1 MKEQVQAVK
10 RMQDYIKAHLFEEIT
25 SSDLANV
32 AFYSPWHSYRLFR
45 EIMNMSPSDYIRR
58 LRLSTSAIRLRDEKV
73 KIIDV
78 AYDCGFDSV
87 DGFQR
92 AFLKEFGTNPKEY
105 AQNPVPI
112 SLFIPFDIV
121 SVVEFNEKYSAS
133 EESDF
138 KEKKMSNEKT
148 NVKSV
153 FLQIIDKP
161 EHKVL
166 IKRGV
171 KAEEYFDYCKEVG
184 CDVWGI
190 LKSMKS
196 LCGEPVCLW
205 LPEKYIKPNTS
216 KYVQGVEVP
225 VDYDGVIPEGFDV
238 ITLSA
243 AKYLMFQSE
252 PFAEEDYESAIENIW
267 EAEKKYNPS
276 AIGYKWDSENPRIQL
291 EPIGERGYIELVPIC
306 K

>member
-25 SSDLANV
+25 SSDLANI

-45 EIMNMSPSDYIRR
+45 EIMNMTPSDYIRR

-78 AYDCGFDSV
+78 AYSCGFESV

-121 SVVEFNEKYSAS
+121 SVVEHNEKESATEKS
-133 EESDF
+133 NF
-138 KEKKMSNEKT
+138 KENQMNNEKT

-153 FLQIIDKP
+153 FLQIVDKP
-161 EHKVL
+161 ARKVL

-171 KAEEYFDYCKEVG
+171 KAEEYFDYCNEVG
-184 CDVWGI
+184 CDIWGI

-216 KYVQGVEVP
+216 KYVQGVEVS
-225 VDYDGVIPEGFDV
+225 VDYNGVVPEGFDT
-238 ITLSA
+238 ITLPE

-267 EAEKKYNPS
+267 HAEKKYNPS
-276 AIGYKWDSENPRIQL
+276 TIGYKWDKENPRIQL

>member
-45 EIMNMSPSDYIRR
+45 EIMNMSLSDYIRR